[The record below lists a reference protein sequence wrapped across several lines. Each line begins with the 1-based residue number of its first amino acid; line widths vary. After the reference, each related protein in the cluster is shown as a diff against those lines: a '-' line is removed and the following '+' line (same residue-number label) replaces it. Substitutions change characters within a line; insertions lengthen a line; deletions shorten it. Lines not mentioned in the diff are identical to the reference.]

1 MIIRNTILRRIILP
15 TAIVLAGSFAIT
27 AGAEEDRPLQIVTTI
42 FPEYDWMREILGDNP
57 ADIGLEFLLDSG
69 VDAHSFQPGVGDIV
83 TVSSCDLLI
92 YVGGE
97 SDSWIE
103 DALAESV
110 NPDMRTICLLEILGD
125 SAFEEEET
133 EGMQETRGEDE
144 EEEPE
149 SDEHVWLSLT
159 NAELFCRAF
168 ADALCGMDPAN
179 ADTYLSNLE
188 NYVQKL
194 QALDGQYR
202 KTVEEGE
209 RNVLLFADR
218 FPFRY
223 LTEEYGLDYYAAF
236 SGCSAEAEA
245 SFETLTFL
253 IEKTRELQ
261 LPAIEVIEGSDR
273 QLAETIAANAGEAEP
288 QILTM
293 NSLQSVTAG
302 DTEEGMTYLSAM
314 EQNLEVLKT
323 ALN

>member
-15 TAIVLAGSFAIT
+15 AAIVLAGSFAIT
-27 AGAEEDRPLQIVTTI
+27 ASAKEDRSLQIVTTI

-57 ADIGLEFLLDSG
+57 ADVGLEFLLDSG
-69 VDAHSFQPGVGDIV
+69 VDAHSFQPGVDDIV
-83 TVSSCDLLI
+83 TVSACDLLV

-125 SAFEEEET
+125 SAIEEEA
-133 EGMQETRGEDE
+133 EGMQKVRGEDE

-168 ADALCGMDPAN
+168 ADTLCALDPAN
-179 ADTYLSNLE
+179 ADIYSANAE
-188 NYVQKL
+188 NYIEEL
-194 QALDGQYR
+194 RTLDEQYR
-202 KTVEEGE
+202 KTVAGGK

-223 LTEEYGLDYYAAF
+223 LTEDYGLTYYAAF

-253 IEKTRELQ
+253 IDKTQELQ
-261 LPAIEVIEGSDR
+261 LPAILVIEGSDQR
-273 QLAETIAANAGEAEP
+273 LAETIAENVEDLQP
-288 QILTM
+288 QILTL
-293 NSLQSVTAG
+293 NSLQSVTAADAEG
-302 DTEEGMTYLSAM
+302 GMTYLSAM
-314 EQNLEVLKT
+314 EQNLEVLK
-323 ALN
+323 AVLN